1 MAKEKKTEKIALK
14 PAEKPETAKKAEK
27 ASTKKPECSEVEEK
41 LPFPRATVT
50 NMIRKHVGPGKQI
63 KGRVKVEMNKW
74 LGHMVEKISKEMG
87 SYPYTYVDYAMFQDA
102 IAKYTKLEEIADE
115 RDRILKYLAKIKSD
129 CEFLELEVKKKFELE
144 EGDLVERAKA
154 KEEQKN

>member
-1 MAKEKKTEKIALK
+1 MAKEKKIEKEAVK
-14 PAEKPETAKKAEK
+14 APEKAEIAKKAEK
-27 ASTKKPECSEVEEK
+27 TPAKKQEGEEIEEK

-74 LGHMVEKISKEMG
+74 LGHMVEKISQEMG
-87 SYPYTYVDYAMFQDA
+87 SYPYTYVDYSMFQDA
-102 IAKYTKLEEIADE
+102 VYKYTKLEEIADE

-129 CEFLELEVKKKFELE
+129 CEFLEQEVKKKFEIE
-144 EGDLVERAKA
+144 EDISKT
-154 KEEQKN
+154 EEKKQ

>member
-1 MAKEKKTEKIALK
+1 MAKEKKIEKEAVK
-14 PAEKPETAKKAEK
+14 APEKAEKPKKAEAK
-27 ASTKKPECSEVEEK
+27 RQEGMEIEEK

-74 LGHMVEKISKEMG
+74 LGHMVEKISQEMG
-87 SYPYTYVDYAMFQDA
+87 SYPYTYVDYSMFQDA
-102 IAKYTKLEEIADE
+102 VDKYTKLEEIADE

-129 CEFLELEVKKKFELE
+129 CEFLEQEVKKKFEIE
-144 EGDLVERAKA
+144 EDISKP
-154 KEEQKN
+154 EEKKQ